1 MAPGESLAPWVLL
14 LEQESYLSEIKKGGR
29 KDIANYRP
37 ISLLSLNYKIH
48 TRIHKSR
55 MQKTLDTM
63 IGKTSQLLL
72 KIEKFYI
79 LFLLFVT

>member
-1 MAPGESLAPWVLL
+1 MGVTSRTGIISVRD
-14 LEQESYLSEIKKGGR
+14 KKGGR